1 MSEKKYRL
9 VTRSDMDGL
18 VCGTLLKYLDI
29 IDEITFVHPKDMQDG
44 LIEITNNDITTNLP
58 YVDGVYLAFDHH
70 FSETLRNEKRD
81 NHIINPD
88 APSAAQV
95 VYDYY
100 DGDEVF
106 PGYFTSMM
114 RGLIKIYKYDKFDNE
129 IFLYH
134 IYSNSLI
141 SELSNLNTNE
151 IFCFSNASFI
161 EDSVVLSIDFL
172 KLQEHFLNNNLL
184 VKELMNSLLKKTN
197 QLQSLVNRELVFDA
211 TAKVAYMLVSDLK
224 MFNKLKRQDVSFM
237 LHIQPETLSRV
248 LKKLSRDNI
257 IEIENQ
263 QVIIKDEI
271 ALNSIFK
278 GVAI

>member
-1 MSEKKYRL
+1 MTLTQSIKSLDFFENLSDEQIDVLSNFSFISKYEKDSILFYE
-9 VTRSDMDGL
+9 TD
-18 VCGTLLKYLDI
+18 LK
-29 IDEITFVHPKDMQDG
+29 
-44 LIEITNNDITTNLP
+44 TNLLFL
-58 YVDGVYLAFDHH
+58 V
-70 FSETLRNEKRD
+70 N
-81 NHIINPD
+81 
-88 APSAAQV
+88 
-95 VYDYY
+95 
-100 DGDEVF
+100 
-106 PGYFTSMM
+106 
-114 RGLIKIYKYDKFDNE
+114 GLIKIYKYDKFDNE

-141 SELSNLNTNE
+141 SELSNINTNE
-151 IFCFSNASFI
+151 IYCFSNASFI

-184 VKELMNSLLKKTN
+184 VKELMSSLLKKTN

-224 MFNKLKRQDVSFM
+224 MFNNLKRQDVSFM

>member
-1 MSEKKYRL
+1 MTLSQSIRSLDFFENLSDEQIDVLSNFSFISKYEKDSILFYE
-9 VTRSDMDGL
+9 TD
-18 VCGTLLKYLDI
+18 LK
-29 IDEITFVHPKDMQDG
+29 
-44 LIEITNNDITTNLP
+44 TNLLFL
-58 YVDGVYLAFDHH
+58 V
-70 FSETLRNEKRD
+70 S
-81 NHIINPD
+81 
-88 APSAAQV
+88 
-95 VYDYY
+95 
-100 DGDEVF
+100 
-106 PGYFTSMM
+106 
-114 RGLIKIYKYDKFDNE
+114 GLIKIYKYDKFDNE

-211 TAKVAYMLVSDLK
+211 TAKVAYMLVSDLN

>member
-1 MSEKKYRL
+1 MTLTQSIKSLDFFENLSDNQIDILSNFSFISKYEKDSILFYE
-9 VTRSDMDGL
+9 TD
-18 VCGTLLKYLDI
+18 LK
-29 IDEITFVHPKDMQDG
+29 
-44 LIEITNNDITTNLP
+44 TNLLFL
-58 YVDGVYLAFDHH
+58 V
-70 FSETLRNEKRD
+70 N
-81 NHIINPD
+81 
-88 APSAAQV
+88 
-95 VYDYY
+95 
-100 DGDEVF
+100 
-106 PGYFTSMM
+106 
-114 RGLIKIYKYDKFDNE
+114 GLIKIYKYDKFDNE

-141 SELSNLNTNE
+141 SELSNINTNE

-184 VKELMNSLLKKTN
+184 VKELMSSLLKKTN

>member
-1 MSEKKYRL
+1 MTLTQSIKSLDFFENLSDNQIDILSNFSFISKYEKDSILFYE
-9 VTRSDMDGL
+9 TD
-18 VCGTLLKYLDI
+18 LK
-29 IDEITFVHPKDMQDG
+29 
-44 LIEITNNDITTNLP
+44 TNLLFL
-58 YVDGVYLAFDHH
+58 V
-70 FSETLRNEKRD
+70 S
-81 NHIINPD
+81 
-88 APSAAQV
+88 
-95 VYDYY
+95 
-100 DGDEVF
+100 
-106 PGYFTSMM
+106 
-114 RGLIKIYKYDKFDNE
+114 GLIKIYKYDKFDNE

-141 SELSNLNTNE
+141 SELSNINTNE
-151 IFCFSNASFI
+151 IYCFSNASFI

-184 VKELMNSLLKKTN
+184 VKELMSSLLKKTN

-211 TAKVAYMLVSDLK
+211 TAKVAYMLVSDLN

>member
-1 MSEKKYRL
+1 MTLSQSIRSLDFFENLNDEQIDVLSNFSFISKYEKDSILFYE
-9 VTRSDMDGL
+9 TD
-18 VCGTLLKYLDI
+18 LK
-29 IDEITFVHPKDMQDG
+29 
-44 LIEITNNDITTNLP
+44 TNLLFL
-58 YVDGVYLAFDHH
+58 V
-70 FSETLRNEKRD
+70 N
-81 NHIINPD
+81 
-88 APSAAQV
+88 
-95 VYDYY
+95 
-100 DGDEVF
+100 
-106 PGYFTSMM
+106 
-114 RGLIKIYKYDKFDNE
+114 GLIKIYKYDKFDNE

-141 SELSNLNTNE
+141 SELSNINTNE
-151 IFCFSNASFI
+151 IYCFSNASFI

-184 VKELMNSLLKKTN
+184 VKELMSSLLKKTN

-224 MFNKLKRQDVSFM
+224 MFNNLKRQDVSFM

>member
-1 MSEKKYRL
+1 MTLSQSIRSLDFFENLSDEQIDVLSNFSFISKYEKDSILFYE
-9 VTRSDMDGL
+9 TD
-18 VCGTLLKYLDI
+18 LK
-29 IDEITFVHPKDMQDG
+29 
-44 LIEITNNDITTNLP
+44 TNLLFL
-58 YVDGVYLAFDHH
+58 V
-70 FSETLRNEKRD
+70 S
-81 NHIINPD
+81 
-88 APSAAQV
+88 
-95 VYDYY
+95 
-100 DGDEVF
+100 
-106 PGYFTSMM
+106 
-114 RGLIKIYKYDKFDNE
+114 GLIKIYKYDKFDNE

-151 IFCFSNASFI
+151 IYCFSNASFI

-184 VKELMNSLLKKTN
+184 VKELMSSLLKKTN

-211 TAKVAYMLVSDLK
+211 TAKVAYMLVSDLN

-257 IEIENQ
+257 IEVENQ

-271 ALNSIFK
+271 TLNSIFK
-278 GVAI
+278 GVAV

>member
-1 MSEKKYRL
+1 MTLTQSIKSLDFFENLSDNQIDILSNFSFISKYEKDSILFYE
-9 VTRSDMDGL
+9 TD
-18 VCGTLLKYLDI
+18 LK
-29 IDEITFVHPKDMQDG
+29 
-44 LIEITNNDITTNLP
+44 TNLLFL
-58 YVDGVYLAFDHH
+58 V
-70 FSETLRNEKRD
+70 N
-81 NHIINPD
+81 
-88 APSAAQV
+88 
-95 VYDYY
+95 
-100 DGDEVF
+100 
-106 PGYFTSMM
+106 
-114 RGLIKIYKYDKFDNE
+114 GLIKIYKYDKFDNE

-184 VKELMNSLLKKTN
+184 VKELMSSLLKKTN

-211 TAKVAYMLVSDLK
+211 TAKVAYMLVSDLN

-257 IEIENQ
+257 IEVENQ

-271 ALNSIFK
+271 TLNSIFK
-278 GVAI
+278 GVAV

>member
-1 MSEKKYRL
+1 MTLSQSIRSLDFFENLNDEQIDVLSNFSFISKYEKDSILFYE
-9 VTRSDMDGL
+9 TD
-18 VCGTLLKYLDI
+18 LK
-29 IDEITFVHPKDMQDG
+29 
-44 LIEITNNDITTNLP
+44 TNLLFL
-58 YVDGVYLAFDHH
+58 V
-70 FSETLRNEKRD
+70 S
-81 NHIINPD
+81 
-88 APSAAQV
+88 
-95 VYDYY
+95 
-100 DGDEVF
+100 
-106 PGYFTSMM
+106 
-114 RGLIKIYKYDKFDNE
+114 GLIKIYKYDKFDNE

-141 SELSNLNTNE
+141 SELSNINTNE
-151 IFCFSNASFI
+151 IYCFSNASFI

-224 MFNKLKRQDVSFM
+224 MFNNLKRQDVSFM

>member
-1 MSEKKYRL
+1 MTLSQSIRSLDFFENLSDNQIDILSNFSFISKYEKDSILFYE
-9 VTRSDMDGL
+9 TD
-18 VCGTLLKYLDI
+18 LK
-29 IDEITFVHPKDMQDG
+29 
-44 LIEITNNDITTNLP
+44 TNLLFL
-58 YVDGVYLAFDHH
+58 V
-70 FSETLRNEKRD
+70 N
-81 NHIINPD
+81 
-88 APSAAQV
+88 
-95 VYDYY
+95 
-100 DGDEVF
+100 
-106 PGYFTSMM
+106 
-114 RGLIKIYKYDKFDNE
+114 GLIKIYKYDKFDNE

-141 SELSNLNTNE
+141 SELSNINTNE
-151 IFCFSNASFI
+151 IYCFSNASFI

-184 VKELMNSLLKKTN
+184 VKELMSSLLKKTN

-224 MFNKLKRQDVSFM
+224 MFNNLKRQDVSFM

-257 IEIENQ
+257 IEVENQ

-278 GVAI
+278 GVAV

>member
-1 MSEKKYRL
+1 MTLSQSIRSLDFFENLSDEQIDVLSNFSFISKYEKDSILFYE
-9 VTRSDMDGL
+9 TD
-18 VCGTLLKYLDI
+18 LK
-29 IDEITFVHPKDMQDG
+29 
-44 LIEITNNDITTNLP
+44 TNLLFL
-58 YVDGVYLAFDHH
+58 V
-70 FSETLRNEKRD
+70 S
-81 NHIINPD
+81 
-88 APSAAQV
+88 
-95 VYDYY
+95 
-100 DGDEVF
+100 
-106 PGYFTSMM
+106 
-114 RGLIKIYKYDKFDNE
+114 GLIKIYKYDKFDNE

-172 KLQEHFLNNNLL
+172 KLQEHFLNNNIL

-224 MFNKLKRQDVSFM
+224 MFNNLKRQDVSFM

-271 ALNSIFK
+271 TLNSIFK

>member
-1 MSEKKYRL
+1 MTLSQSIRSLDFFENLSDEQIDVLSNFSFISKYEKDSILFYE
-9 VTRSDMDGL
+9 TD
-18 VCGTLLKYLDI
+18 LK
-29 IDEITFVHPKDMQDG
+29 
-44 LIEITNNDITTNLP
+44 TNLLFL
-58 YVDGVYLAFDHH
+58 V
-70 FSETLRNEKRD
+70 S
-81 NHIINPD
+81 
-88 APSAAQV
+88 
-95 VYDYY
+95 
-100 DGDEVF
+100 
-106 PGYFTSMM
+106 
-114 RGLIKIYKYDKFDNE
+114 GLIKIYKYDKFDNE

-184 VKELMNSLLKKTN
+184 VKELMSSLLKKTN

-224 MFNKLKRQDVSFM
+224 MFNNLKRQDVSFM

>member
-1 MSEKKYRL
+1 MTLSQSIRSLDFFENLSDEQIDVLSNFSFISKYEKDSILFYE
-9 VTRSDMDGL
+9 TD
-18 VCGTLLKYLDI
+18 LK
-29 IDEITFVHPKDMQDG
+29 
-44 LIEITNNDITTNLP
+44 TNLLFL
-58 YVDGVYLAFDHH
+58 V
-70 FSETLRNEKRD
+70 S
-81 NHIINPD
+81 
-88 APSAAQV
+88 
-95 VYDYY
+95 
-100 DGDEVF
+100 
-106 PGYFTSMM
+106 
-114 RGLIKIYKYDKFDNE
+114 GLIKIYKYDKFDNE

-141 SELSNLNTNE
+141 SELSNINTNE

>member
-1 MSEKKYRL
+1 MTLTQSIKSLDFFENLSDNQIDILSNFSFISKYEKDSILFYE
-9 VTRSDMDGL
+9 TD
-18 VCGTLLKYLDI
+18 LK
-29 IDEITFVHPKDMQDG
+29 
-44 LIEITNNDITTNLP
+44 TNLLFL
-58 YVDGVYLAFDHH
+58 V
-70 FSETLRNEKRD
+70 S
-81 NHIINPD
+81 
-88 APSAAQV
+88 
-95 VYDYY
+95 
-100 DGDEVF
+100 
-106 PGYFTSMM
+106 
-114 RGLIKIYKYDKFDNE
+114 GLIKIYKYDKFDNE

-141 SELSNLNTNE
+141 SELSNINTNE
-151 IFCFSNASFI
+151 IYCFSNASFI

-184 VKELMNSLLKKTN
+184 VKELMSSLLKKTN

-224 MFNKLKRQDVSFM
+224 MFNNLKRQDVSFM

-278 GVAI
+278 GVSI

>member
-1 MSEKKYRL
+1 MTLSQSIRSLDFFENLSDEQIDVLSNFSFISKYEKDSILFYE
-9 VTRSDMDGL
+9 TD
-18 VCGTLLKYLDI
+18 LK
-29 IDEITFVHPKDMQDG
+29 
-44 LIEITNNDITTNLP
+44 TNLLFL
-58 YVDGVYLAFDHH
+58 V
-70 FSETLRNEKRD
+70 S
-81 NHIINPD
+81 
-88 APSAAQV
+88 
-95 VYDYY
+95 
-100 DGDEVF
+100 
-106 PGYFTSMM
+106 
-114 RGLIKIYKYDKFDNE
+114 GLIKIYKYDKFDNE

-141 SELSNLNTNE
+141 SELSNINTNE
-151 IFCFSNASFI
+151 IYCFSNASFI

-184 VKELMNSLLKKTN
+184 VKELMSYLLKKTN

-211 TAKVAYMLVSDLK
+211 TAKVAYMLVSDLN

>member
-1 MSEKKYRL
+1 MTLTQSIRSLDFFENLSDEQIDVLSNFSFISKYEKDSILFYE
-9 VTRSDMDGL
+9 TD
-18 VCGTLLKYLDI
+18 LK
-29 IDEITFVHPKDMQDG
+29 
-44 LIEITNNDITTNLP
+44 TNLLFL
-58 YVDGVYLAFDHH
+58 V
-70 FSETLRNEKRD
+70 S
-81 NHIINPD
+81 
-88 APSAAQV
+88 
-95 VYDYY
+95 
-100 DGDEVF
+100 
-106 PGYFTSMM
+106 
-114 RGLIKIYKYDKFDNE
+114 GLIKIYKYDKFDNE

-141 SELSNLNTNE
+141 SELSNINTNE

-224 MFNKLKRQDVSFM
+224 MFNNLKRQDVSFM

>member
-1 MSEKKYRL
+1 MTLSQSIRSLDFFENLSDEQIDVLSNFSFISKYEKDSILFYE
-9 VTRSDMDGL
+9 TD
-18 VCGTLLKYLDI
+18 LK
-29 IDEITFVHPKDMQDG
+29 
-44 LIEITNNDITTNLP
+44 TNLLFL
-58 YVDGVYLAFDHH
+58 V
-70 FSETLRNEKRD
+70 S
-81 NHIINPD
+81 
-88 APSAAQV
+88 
-95 VYDYY
+95 
-100 DGDEVF
+100 
-106 PGYFTSMM
+106 
-114 RGLIKIYKYDKFDNE
+114 GLIKIYKYDKFDNE

-141 SELSNLNTNE
+141 SELSNINTNE
-151 IFCFSNASFI
+151 IYCFSNASFI

-211 TAKVAYMLVSDLK
+211 TAKVAYMLVSDLN

-257 IEIENQ
+257 IEIGNQ

>member
-1 MSEKKYRL
+1 MTLTQSIKSLDFFENLSDEQIDILSNFSFISKYEKDSILFYE
-9 VTRSDMDGL
+9 TD
-18 VCGTLLKYLDI
+18 LK
-29 IDEITFVHPKDMQDG
+29 
-44 LIEITNNDITTNLP
+44 TNLLFL
-58 YVDGVYLAFDHH
+58 V
-70 FSETLRNEKRD
+70 S
-81 NHIINPD
+81 
-88 APSAAQV
+88 
-95 VYDYY
+95 
-100 DGDEVF
+100 
-106 PGYFTSMM
+106 
-114 RGLIKIYKYDKFDNE
+114 GLIKIYKYDKFDNE

-151 IFCFSNASFI
+151 IYCFSNASFI

-172 KLQEHFLNNNLL
+172 KLQEHFLNNNIL
-184 VKELMNSLLKKTN
+184 VKELMNSLLKKTH
-197 QLQSLVNRELVFDA
+197 QLQCLVNRELVFDA

-224 MFNKLKRQDVSFM
+224 MFNNLKRQDVSFM

-263 QVIIKDEI
+263 QVIIKNEI

>member
-1 MSEKKYRL
+1 MTLTQSIKSLDFFENLSDNQIDILSNFSFISKYEKDSILFYE
-9 VTRSDMDGL
+9 TD
-18 VCGTLLKYLDI
+18 LK
-29 IDEITFVHPKDMQDG
+29 
-44 LIEITNNDITTNLP
+44 TNLLFL
-58 YVDGVYLAFDHH
+58 V
-70 FSETLRNEKRD
+70 N
-81 NHIINPD
+81 
-88 APSAAQV
+88 
-95 VYDYY
+95 
-100 DGDEVF
+100 
-106 PGYFTSMM
+106 
-114 RGLIKIYKYDKFDNE
+114 GLIKIYKYDKFDNE

-211 TAKVAYMLVSDLK
+211 TAKVAYMLVSDLN

-257 IEIENQ
+257 IEVENQ

>member
-1 MSEKKYRL
+1 MTLSQSIRSLDFFENLSDEQIDVLSNFSFISKYEKDSILFYE
-9 VTRSDMDGL
+9 TD
-18 VCGTLLKYLDI
+18 LK
-29 IDEITFVHPKDMQDG
+29 
-44 LIEITNNDITTNLP
+44 TNLLFL
-58 YVDGVYLAFDHH
+58 V
-70 FSETLRNEKRD
+70 S
-81 NHIINPD
+81 
-88 APSAAQV
+88 
-95 VYDYY
+95 
-100 DGDEVF
+100 
-106 PGYFTSMM
+106 
-114 RGLIKIYKYDKFDNE
+114 GLIKIYKYDKFDNE

-211 TAKVAYMLVSDLK
+211 TSKVAYMLVSDLN
-224 MFNKLKRQDVSFM
+224 MFNKLKRQDVSLM

>member
-1 MSEKKYRL
+1 MTLTQSIKSLDFFENLSDEQIDVLSNFSFISKYEKDSILFYE
-9 VTRSDMDGL
+9 TD
-18 VCGTLLKYLDI
+18 LK
-29 IDEITFVHPKDMQDG
+29 
-44 LIEITNNDITTNLP
+44 TNLLFL
-58 YVDGVYLAFDHH
+58 V
-70 FSETLRNEKRD
+70 S
-81 NHIINPD
+81 
-88 APSAAQV
+88 
-95 VYDYY
+95 
-100 DGDEVF
+100 
-106 PGYFTSMM
+106 
-114 RGLIKIYKYDKFDNE
+114 GLIKIYKYDKFDNE

-141 SELSNLNTNE
+141 SELSNINTNE
-151 IFCFSNASFI
+151 IYCFSNASFI

-184 VKELMNSLLKKTN
+184 VKELMSSLLKKTN

-224 MFNKLKRQDVSFM
+224 MFNNLKRQDVSFM

-257 IEIENQ
+257 IEVENQ

-278 GVAI
+278 GVAV

>member
-1 MSEKKYRL
+1 MTLTQSIKSLDFFENLSDNQIDILSNFSFISKYEKDSILFYE
-9 VTRSDMDGL
+9 TD
-18 VCGTLLKYLDI
+18 LK
-29 IDEITFVHPKDMQDG
+29 
-44 LIEITNNDITTNLP
+44 TNLLFL
-58 YVDGVYLAFDHH
+58 V
-70 FSETLRNEKRD
+70 N
-81 NHIINPD
+81 
-88 APSAAQV
+88 
-95 VYDYY
+95 
-100 DGDEVF
+100 
-106 PGYFTSMM
+106 
-114 RGLIKIYKYDKFDNE
+114 GLIKIYKYDKFDNE

-184 VKELMNSLLKKTN
+184 VKELMSSLLKKTN

-224 MFNKLKRQDVSFM
+224 MFNNLKRQDVSFM

>member
-1 MSEKKYRL
+1 MTLTQSIKSLDFFENLSDNQIDILSNFSFISKYEKDSILFYE
-9 VTRSDMDGL
+9 TD
-18 VCGTLLKYLDI
+18 LK
-29 IDEITFVHPKDMQDG
+29 
-44 LIEITNNDITTNLP
+44 TNLLFL
-58 YVDGVYLAFDHH
+58 V
-70 FSETLRNEKRD
+70 S
-81 NHIINPD
+81 
-88 APSAAQV
+88 
-95 VYDYY
+95 
-100 DGDEVF
+100 
-106 PGYFTSMM
+106 
-114 RGLIKIYKYDKFDNE
+114 GLIKIYKYDKFDNE

-151 IFCFSNASFI
+151 IYCFSNASFI

-211 TAKVAYMLVSDLK
+211 TAKVAYMLVSDLN

-278 GVAI
+278 GVAV